1 MLTIS
6 IITPTLNQATFIGS
20 TIESVLSQ
28 KGDFALEYIVM
39 DGGSIDSQ
47 VAILLRQSRPFV
59 QAQLRSH
66 VRSLADERQRVR
78 WQSSEGD

>member
-1 MLTIS
+1 M
-6 IITPTLNQATFIGS
+6 G
-20 TIESVLSQ
+20 
-28 KGDFALEYIVM
+28 GWM
-39 DGGSIDSQ
+39 DKWI
-47 VAILLRQSRPFV
+47 AILLRQSHALA